1 MSRAEELLSSYLNL
15 DKLILMDVRSSRP
28 SSHESRA
35 TISLK
40 TYKENISA
48 QKVYEK
54 LGFKIIGETEH
65 KKQYKMEIIL

>member
-1 MSRAEELLSSYLNL
+1 ML
-15 DKLILMDVRSSRP
+15 
-28 SSHESRA
+28 
-35 TISLK
+35 LK

-48 QKVYEK
+48 QKVYEE